1 MLSFTNTRPGHK
13 WHDDL
18 MSSSPS
24 SGLSPAVYS
33 GSNLN
38 SDAFQEE
45 LAKILV
51 CKLWFRRS
59 PIATGCKY
67 LQLRVS
73 FIVGQLFHNQ
83 GDHILDNC
91 VLLMGFIQLEGQP
104 CYYLLYTPSESLI
117 ECLIRC
123 INSFWLK
130 NKSSNGMLLLI

>member
-18 MSSSPS
+18 TSSSPS

-33 GSNLN
+33 G
-38 SDAFQEE
+38 FQSQHLGAEIISGTN
-45 LAKILV
+45 KSQ
-51 CKLWFRRS
+51 WF
-59 PIATGCKY
+59 
-67 LQLRVS
+67 LRVNHAII
-73 FIVGQLFHNQ
+73 FYI
-83 GDHILDNC
+83 
-91 VLLMGFIQLEGQP
+91 P
-104 CYYLLYTPSESLI
+104 PLI